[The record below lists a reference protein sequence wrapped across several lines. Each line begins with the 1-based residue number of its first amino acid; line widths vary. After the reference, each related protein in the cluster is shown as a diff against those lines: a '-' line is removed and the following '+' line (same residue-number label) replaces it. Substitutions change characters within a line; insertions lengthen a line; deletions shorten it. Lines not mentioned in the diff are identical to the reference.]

1 VNGNIFDSG
10 THSAP
15 ASVGLLILRV
25 STGLM
30 LAVGHGWGKLVTF
43 GAKAA
48 SFPDPLGIGHQASL
62 ACTIGTEF
70 FCALLL
76 AAGLATRVAAVL
88 VAFTMAV
95 AAFVVLAK
103 QPWGDKELAV
113 LYLVPAAA
121 LMLTGAGRYS
131 IDAHMG
137 GGKRR

>member
-1 VNGNIFDSG
+1 MNGNIFDPG
-10 THSAP
+10 THSGP
-15 ASVGLLILRV
+15 ASFGLLILRA

-62 ACTIGTEF
+62 ACTIGAEF

-76 AAGLATRVAAVL
+76 VAGLATRVAAL
-88 VAFTMAV
+88 SVAFTMAV

-103 QPWGDKELAV
+103 EPWGEKELAV
-113 LYLVPAAA
+113 LYLIPAAA
-121 LMLTGAGRYS
+121 LVLTGAGRYS
-131 IDAHMG
+131 IDARVG

>member
-1 VNGNIFDSG
+1 VKGDIFDPGAHSG
-10 THSAP
+10 PS
-15 ASVGLLILRV
+15 SLGLLILRASV
-25 STGLM
+25 GLM

-43 GAKAA
+43 GATAA

-70 FCALLL
+70 FCALLVVV
-76 AAGLATRVAAVL
+76 GFATRVSALA

-103 QPWGDKELAV
+103 EPWAGKELAV

-121 LMLTGAGRYS
+121 LVFTGAGRYS
-131 IDAHMG
+131 IDARMG